1 MSMTNTDI
9 INALS
14 TKIVET
20 NLETN
25 TNTTLEKSTE
35 VLTKFDNIYK
45 PLVTFLQN
53 LKTLDKELNS
63 PINNNE

>member
-20 NLETN
+20 KLETK

-45 PLVTFLQN
+45 TLVTFLQD

-63 PINNNE
+63 PIINNE